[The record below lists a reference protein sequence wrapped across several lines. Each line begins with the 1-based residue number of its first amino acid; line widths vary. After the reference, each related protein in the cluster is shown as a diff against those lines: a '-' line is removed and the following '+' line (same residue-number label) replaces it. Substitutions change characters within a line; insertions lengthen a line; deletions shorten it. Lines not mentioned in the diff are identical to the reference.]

1 MGITLLELNCGIRK
15 NNINEEDERLK
26 IANFLISK
34 GIYGEWMGGRG
45 SRNGEGER
53 EYSYYF
59 LVVKILF
66 FLGADVNLANYVNG
80 FTPLL

>member
-34 GIYGEWMGGRG
+34 GIYGERMGGRG
-45 SRNGEGER
+45 EPER
-53 EYSYYF
+53 GGRGGI
-59 LVVKILF
+59 LLLF
-66 FLGADVNLANYVNG
+66 FGSKDFIFFRSG
-80 FTPLL
+80 C